1 MDVHKTGAKP
11 NKLTRKDILSGL
23 RVIARQLRPYK
34 RNMVVFVAFGI
45 LVSTGNALLPYIIGL
60 FVDALVSP
68 EQVSSLF
75 GTVVP
80 LWAAVLLLW
89 AIVKLTVILLRDHIW
104 RHNSNLSAW
113 IYTEYLVKGF
123 GVLARLPLSF
133 HQTNK
138 IGEVISKLNNT
149 ANYLQT
155 LVGNVFLEL
164 GPQILTIITAL
175 IITFVIHP
183 GIGLILLSGVMI
195 YIIVFWRKVPL
206 LGVLQTEVYELE
218 NNAWGDA
225 GDYLHNIRQVKEVS
239 GEELVRNDLYEKFR
253 VKTCAVWERMH
264 SRSENLSLLQELT
277 MYAAQIIIFL
287 MSVYFIFAET
297 MTIGQL
303 LAVNSYAALVFGP
316 FGIITRMWKNLQNG
330 IVSIN
335 ETEKILALPQE
346 VCVPKNIIPLTE
358 IRGDVSFE
366 HVSFGYNNKHLILKD
381 ISFESTAGQTIA
393 IVGESGVGKTTLVD
407 LILGFLI
414 PTQGNVRIDGVPTTQ
429 MDLNLLRKHVAIVTQ
444 DITLFNDTVSR
455 NIAFGL
461 DKVTREEIEHA
472 AQQASAKDFIEDFSD
487 GWEQV
492 VGERGIKLSGGQRQR
507 IAIARAILKDPKILI
522 LDEPTSALDARTEHT
537 LQQTF
542 AEIMAGKTVF
552 IIAHRFSTVRNAD
565 KILVLK
571 NRAVVQQ
578 GTHTD
583 LIAVDGEYQHLYNLQ
598 KGLRE

>member
-183 GIGLILLSGVMI
+183 GIGLVLLSGVMI

-303 LAVNSYAALVFGP
+303 LAVNSYASLVFGP

-565 KILVLK
+565 RILVLK
-571 NRAVVQQ
+571 NGAVIQQ
-578 GTHTD
+578 GTHTE

>member
-123 GVLARLPLSF
+123 STLARLPLSF

-138 IGEVISKLNNT
+138 IGEIISKLNNT

-183 GIGLILLSGVMI
+183 GIGLVLLSGVMI

-335 ETEKILALPQE
+335 ETEKILTLPQE
-346 VCVPKNIIPLTE
+346 VCVPENIIPLTE

>member
-183 GIGLILLSGVMI
+183 GIGLVLLSGVMI

-565 KILVLK
+565 RILVLK
-571 NRAVVQQ
+571 NGAVIQQ
-578 GTHTD
+578 GTHTE

>member
-183 GIGLILLSGVMI
+183 GIGLVLLSGVMI

-303 LAVNSYAALVFGP
+303 LAVNSYASLVFGP

>member
-183 GIGLILLSGVMI
+183 GIGLVLLSGVMI

-335 ETEKILALPQE
+335 ETEKILTLPQE
-346 VCVPKNIIPLTE
+346 VCVPENIIPLTE